1 MTSPFDA
8 SHTKTYYFKFKG
20 EEYKKETAQTR
31 IANLI
36 NTEWQYSLYW
46 KDENY
51 QWIEQ
56 AKNDLQTEI
65 SAANKRLM
73 ELKEADR
80 LLNLID
86 KVEVEQS

>member
-1 MTSPFDA
+1 MISPFDA
-8 SHTKTYYFKFKG
+8 SHTKTYHPRFNG
-20 EEYKKETAQTR
+20 EEYKKETTKTR

-36 NTEWQYSLYW
+36 NATWIYSMHW
-46 KDENY
+46 KQKNY

-56 AKNDLQTEI
+56 AKNDLQAEI
-65 SAANKRLM
+65 SIANERLE

-86 KVEVEQS
+86 KVDQS